1 MTPKENKEGI
11 HNLLSLLPALDY
23 HLKEAEKLRR
33 QIGSV
38 ENKLK
43 DLRKK

>member
-1 MTPKENKEGI
+1 MQQENKEGI
-11 HNLLSLLPALDY
+11 HNLLSLLPAFDY
-23 HLKEAEKLRR
+23 HLREAEKLRK
-33 QIGSV
+33 QIGSI